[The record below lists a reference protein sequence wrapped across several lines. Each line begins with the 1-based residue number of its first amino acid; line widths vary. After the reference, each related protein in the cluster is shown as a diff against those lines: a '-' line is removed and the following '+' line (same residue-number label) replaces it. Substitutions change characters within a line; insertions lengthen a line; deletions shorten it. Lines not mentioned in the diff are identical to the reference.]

1 MSTPT
6 PSLRPQSTPATT
18 SSSGSFNLKEW
29 LEFEVD
35 ILGFFSIS
43 RLIICLIAL
52 VLACCC
58 LCCILFCIRHHF
70 LKAKRKKNE
79 YFEGRK
85 KRADDKQ
92 AEKDL
97 KKRTMEAWTE
107 TIDVNS
113 KSTCYHN
120 SITNETTW
128 EKPKGYRKKKIGAK
142 AILEMSNPMS
152 KGSELRNGGTNTNH
166 ARTETKLPSNWE
178 SEFSP
183 EGYKFYHNGETG
195 EVTWT
200 GKYYIKILYLP
211 KSERERVLTRN
222 YVVFCDILII
232 FDFLKTP
239 ANHFINVIYHTS

>member
-1 MSTPT
+1 
-6 PSLRPQSTPATT
+6 
-18 SSSGSFNLKEW
+18 
-29 LEFEVD
+29 
-35 ILGFFSIS
+35 
-43 RLIICLIAL
+43 
-52 VLACCC
+52 
-58 LCCILFCIRHHF
+58 
-70 LKAKRKKNE
+70 
-79 YFEGRK
+79 
-85 KRADDKQ
+85 
-92 AEKDL
+92 
-97 KKRTMEAWTE
+97 MEAWTE

-200 GKYYIKILYLP
+200 GKYYIKYYIFQKAKENVML
-211 KSERERVLTRN
+211 N
-222 YVVFCDILII
+222 YVVIVI
-232 FDFLKTP
+232 F
-239 ANHFINVIYHTS
+239 

>member
-1 MSTPT
+1 
-6 PSLRPQSTPATT
+6 
-18 SSSGSFNLKEW
+18 
-29 LEFEVD
+29 
-35 ILGFFSIS
+35 
-43 RLIICLIAL
+43 
-52 VLACCC
+52 
-58 LCCILFCIRHHF
+58 
-70 LKAKRKKNE
+70 
-79 YFEGRK
+79 
-85 KRADDKQ
+85 
-92 AEKDL
+92 
-97 KKRTMEAWTE
+97 MEAWTE

-200 GKYYIKILYLP
+200 GKYYIKYYIFQKAKENVML
-211 KSERERVLTRN
+211 N
-222 YVVFCDILII
+222 YVVLVIFLLFII
-232 FDFLKTP
+232 LKTHP
-239 ANHFINVIYHTS
+239 QTILLTLFTTPSNTFFVIYFIFHFLLYSTSR

>member
-92 AEKDL
+92 AEKDS

-200 GKYYIKILYLP
+200 GKYYIKYYIFQKAKENVML
-211 KSERERVLTRN
+211 N
-222 YVVFCDILII
+222 YVVIVIFFLFII
-232 FDFLKTP
+232 FLK
-239 ANHFINVIYHTS
+239 HTHKPFY